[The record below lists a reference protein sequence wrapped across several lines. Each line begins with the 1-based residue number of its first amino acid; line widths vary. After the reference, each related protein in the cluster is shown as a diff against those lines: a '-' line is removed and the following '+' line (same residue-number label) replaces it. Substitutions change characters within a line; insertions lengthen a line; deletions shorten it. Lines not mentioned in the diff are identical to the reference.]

1 MESNFCYVKR
11 IGGRWEAVK
20 GLALHSRHPDGHKR
34 NFQSVMYTTGLQGY
48 AGMQL
53 VAQVT

>member
-1 MESNFCYVKR
+1 MESNFCCVKR

-20 GLALHSRHPDGHKR
+20 RSALHSRHPDGHKR